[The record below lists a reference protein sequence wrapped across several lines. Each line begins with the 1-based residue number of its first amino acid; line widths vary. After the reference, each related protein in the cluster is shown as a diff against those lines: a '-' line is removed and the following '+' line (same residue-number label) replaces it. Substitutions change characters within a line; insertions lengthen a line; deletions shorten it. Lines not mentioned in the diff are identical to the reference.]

1 MDISMREAARL
12 LNVSESTLSR
22 WVSDEKLPAFIIN
35 GRYRF
40 NRVDLLE
47 WAGRRGLPAAGLYQ
61 AGPDDLPLAAL
72 LDGNIHYTVP
82 GTDVKSVMEA
92 VADRL
97 PLPSPAEKALAAQA
111 LADREGIGSTG
122 VGEGIALP
130 HARSPLVFPTERPI
144 LALCFLAQAVPFGAA
159 DGKPVSIV
167 WAFVSPTIR
176 AHLALLAKISSAL
189 HDPRLRELLDKR
201 RPADEILAR
210 LGELS

>member
-1 MDISMREAARL
+1 MREAARL

-22 WVSDEKLPAFIIN
+22 WVSDEKLPAFVIN

-47 WAGRRGLPAAGLYQ
+47 WAGRRGLQAAGLYE
-61 AGPDDLPLAAL
+61 AGPDELSLASL
-72 LDGNIHYTVP
+72 LEGNIHYAVP
-82 GTDVKSVMEA
+82 GADVKSVMAA

-97 PLPSPAEKALAAQA
+97 PLASKAEKDLAAQA

-130 HARSPLVFPTERPI
+130 HARSPLIFPTDRPI
-144 LALCFLAQAVPFGAA
+144 LALCFLAEAVPFGAA
-159 DGKPVSIV
+159 DGKPVSII

-176 AHLALLAKISSAL
+176 AHLSLLARISSAL
-189 HDPRLRELLDKR
+189 HDARLRELLDKR
-201 RPADEILAR
+201 AAAAGILAR
-210 LGELS
+210 LQEIS